1 MPNGVKMRIRV
12 YQLAKEFDLS
22 GKELLVL
29 LKELKVAVKSH
40 MSSLDDET
48 AELVRHEIKDRIK
61 KPAGL
66 KELAPGLRPLEINIP
81 ITVKDLS
88 IKLSL
93 KPSEL
98 IGRLI
103 KMGIFANINQLLE
116 EEVVKKAAKEYGCYI
131 EKLLSPEEALIKE
144 HEAED
149 KAKLAPRPP
158 VVTLMGHVDHGKTSL
173 LDTIRKSKI
182 VETEAGAIT
191 QHIGAYEIDLEKGKV
206 IFLDTPG
213 HEAFTRMRA
222 RGAQATDV
230 VVLVVA
236 ADDGIMP
243 QTIEAIDHAR
253 AAGVPIV
260 VAINKIDLPGA
271 DIDRIKGDLQKFDL
285 IPEDLGGKTIC
296 VQTSAKTKDGI
307 NELLEMLL
315 LEAEMLELKANPDRP
330 AKGIIV
336 EASICK
342 GKGVVATV
350 LVQNGTLRVGDCIVS
365 GEHSGKIKAMRND
378 RGRMVKEAA
387 PSIPVEIM
395 GLSGVPQAGDHFYV
409 VSDEKKAKQITLEK
423 QEEAR
428 RLHLEAIPKKITLEE
443 LSRQILEGKV
453 KQFNII
459 VKADV
464 QGSVEVLLN
473 SLEKIKS
480 EEIKV
485 NMIHSGVGSISE
497 SDVLLA
503 SASGALIIGFHIQPE
518 VKARQLAAQEGVEL
532 RLYDVI
538 YEVIEEIRKAMEGML
553 EPLRKEVFLGR
564 AKVREVFKVSKTG
577 IVAGS
582 MVTKGKF
589 LRTAR
594 ARVIRDDTNIY
605 EGKINSLKRFKDDVR
620 EVQEGFECGIAL
632 EGCSDIKVDDII
644 EAYQIEEEAA
654 KL

>member
-1 MPNGVKMRIRV
+1 
-12 YQLAKEFDLS
+12 
-22 GKELLVL
+22 
-29 LKELKVAVKSH
+29 
-40 MSSLDDET
+40 
-48 AELVRHEIKDRIK
+48 
-61 KPAGL
+61 
-66 KELAPGLRPLEINIP
+66 
-81 ITVKDLS
+81 
-88 IKLSL
+88 
-93 KPSEL
+93 
-98 IGRLI
+98 
-103 KMGIFANINQLLE
+103 
-116 EEVVKKAAKEYGCYI
+116 
-131 EKLLSPEEALIKE
+131 
-144 HEAED
+144 
-149 KAKLAPRPP
+149 
-158 VVTLMGHVDHGKTSL
+158 MGHVDHGKTSL
-173 LDTIRKSKI
+173 LDVIRKSKI
-182 VETEAGAIT
+182 VEKEAGAIT
-191 QHIGAYEIDLEKGKV
+191 QHIGAYEIDFEKGKV

-271 DIDRIKGDLQKFDL
+271 DIDRIKGNLQKLDL
-285 IPEDLGGKTIC
+285 TPEDLGGKTIC
-296 VQTSAKTKDGI
+296 VETSAKTKDGI
-307 NELLEMLL
+307 KELLEMLL
-315 LEAEMLELKANPDRP
+315 LEAEMLELKANPDRS
-330 AKGIIV
+330 ARGVIV

-342 GKGVVATV
+342 GKGVIATV
-350 LVQNGTLRVGDCIVS
+350 LVQNGTLRIGDCIVS
-365 GEHSGKIKAMRND
+365 GEHFGKIKAMLND
-378 RGRMVKEAA
+378 RGRMVKEAT

-395 GLSGVPQAGDHFYV
+395 GLSGVPQAGDPFYV
-409 VSDEKKAKQITLEK
+409 VSDEKKAKQITLKK

-428 RLHLEAIPKKITLEE
+428 RLHLEAIPKKITLED

-459 VKADV
+459 IKADV

-480 EEIKV
+480 EEIKI
-485 NMIHSGVGSISE
+485 NMIHSGVGNISE

-518 VKARQLAAQEGVEL
+518 VKARRLAAQEGVEL

-538 YEVIEEIRKAMEGML
+538 YEAIEEIRKAMEGML
-553 EPLRKEVFLGR
+553 EPLRKEIFLGR
-564 AKVREVFKVSKTG
+564 AQVQEVFKVSKTG
-577 IVAGS
+577 TVAGC

-594 ARVIRDDTNIY
+594 ARIIRDDTGIY
-605 EGKINSLKRFKDDVR
+605 EGKINSLRRFKDDVR

-632 EGCSDIKVDDII
+632 EGFGDVKVDDII

-654 KL
+654 KLQ

>member
-1 MPNGVKMRIRV
+1 MRIRV

-40 MSSLDDET
+40 MSSIDDET
-48 AELVRHEIKDRIK
+48 AELVRHEIKDKIK
-61 KPAGL
+61 KPSGP
-66 KELAPGLRPLEINIP
+66 KERAPKLRPLEINVP

-98 IGRLI
+98 ISRLI

-116 EEVVKKAAKEYGCYI
+116 EEVVKKVVGEYGCYV
-131 EKLLSPEEALIKE
+131 EKLLTPEEALIKQ

-149 KAKLAPRPP
+149 KTKLVPRPP

-173 LDTIRKSKI
+173 LDTVRKSKI
-182 VETEAGAIT
+182 VENEAGAIT
-191 QHIGAYEIDLEKGKV
+191 QHIGAYEIDSEKGKV

-260 VAINKIDLPGA
+260 VAINKVDLPGA
-271 DIDRIKGDLQKFDL
+271 DVDRIKGDLQKFDL

-296 VQTSAKTKDGI
+296 VQTSAKTKEGI

-315 LEAEMLELKANPDRP
+315 LEAEMLELKANPDR
-330 AKGIIV
+330 AARGIII

-350 LVQNGTLRVGDCIVS
+350 LIQNGTLRVGDCIVS
-365 GEHSGKIKAMRND
+365 GQYFGKIKAMFND
-378 RGRMVKEAA
+378 RRRMVKKAA

-395 GLSGVPQAGDHFYV
+395 GLSGVPQAGDPFYV
-409 VSDEKKAKQITLEK
+409 VSDEKKAKQIILKK

-428 RLHLEAIPKKITLEE
+428 RLYLEAIPKKITLEE

-503 SASGALIIGFHIQPE
+503 SASGALVIGFHIQPE

-538 YEVIEEIRKAMEGML
+538 YEVIEDIRKAMEGML

-564 AKVREVFKVSKTG
+564 AKVLEVFKVSKTG
-577 IVAGS
+577 TVAGS

-594 ARVIRDDTNIY
+594 ARVIRDDANIY

-632 EGCSDIKVDDII
+632 EGFKDIKTDDII